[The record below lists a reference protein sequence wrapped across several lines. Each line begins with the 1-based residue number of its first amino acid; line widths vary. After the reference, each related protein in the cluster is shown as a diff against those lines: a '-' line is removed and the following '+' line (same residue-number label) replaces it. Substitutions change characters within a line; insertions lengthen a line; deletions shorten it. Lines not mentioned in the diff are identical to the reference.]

1 MSFFLDAISSC
12 KEENHLFGNVLLE
25 YHAEATVRR
34 TRISESFETGWPF
47 PAERYWSEA
56 MPGWHQSKNRPLDK
70 LECARCIS
78 VAPAMGVLAL
88 LVGALAVASSS
99 IAQNNPQATYP
110 RDPPSPFQEKGGGF
124 GKSLGEGL
132 WTPQSH
138 TQYIEVRAKERQVPA
153 ERTYRVV
160 VWDPDRAEF
169 SAMAGYSL
177 LLLSVLTQTAEEL
190 PLQRVY
196 VRLPDREIPLLKISS
211 WRVNVDQGL
220 ITYRMYG
227 PYREDGF
234 YLFPAAMQLRTAQ
247 IQADFAAN
255 RSGFPVLEFPT
266 QEVPGWLKKFE
277 SSDSEPH
284 ALPTLKVLQRFIKNR
299 TSGFPI
305 PDSLP
310 LLSEATKPI
319 PESLPQ
325 AAAAPNKSSREGLF
339 KK

>member
-1 MSFFLDAISSC
+1 MPAWHRCQNQPRDKLKSA
-12 KEENHLFGNVLLE
+12 
-25 YHAEATVRR
+25 R
-34 TRISESFETGWPF
+34 RISVT
-47 PAERYWSEA
+47 
-56 MPGWHQSKNRPLDK
+56 
-70 LECARCIS
+70 
-78 VAPAMGVLAL
+78 PAMGVLVL
-88 LVGALAVASSS
+88 LVSALAVASSS
-99 IAQNNPQATYP
+99 IAQNNPQATSP
-110 RDPPSPFQEKGGGF
+110 GNPPSPFQEKGGGF
-124 GKSLGEGL
+124 GKSQGEGL

-138 TQYIEVRAKERQVPA
+138 TQYIEVRAKEREDANGYPA
-153 ERTYRVV
+153 ERTYRFV

-177 LLLSVLTQTAEEL
+177 LLLSVLTQKEEEL

-196 VRLPDREIPLLKISS
+196 LRLPDREIPLVKISS

-220 ITYRMYG
+220 ITFQMYG

-234 YLFPAAMQLRTAQ
+234 YLFPSAMQLRTAQ

-266 QEVPGWLKKFE
+266 QEIPGWLKRFE
-277 SSDSEPH
+277 SSASEPA

-305 PDSLP
+305 PDSMP
-310 LLSEATKPI
+310 LLSEAKRPI

-325 AAAAPNKSSREGLF
+325 AAAAPRKSSLKGLF

>member
-1 MSFFLDAISSC
+1 LHFPDT
-12 KEENHLFGNVLLE
+12 GN
-25 YHAEATVRR
+25 
-34 TRISESFETGWPF
+34 
-47 PAERYWSEA
+47 
-56 MPGWHQSKNRPLDK
+56 
-70 LECARCIS
+70 
-78 VAPAMGVLAL
+78 GVLAL
-88 LVGALAVASSS
+88 VSALAVASSS
-99 IAQNNPQATYP
+99 IAQNNPQAPSP
-110 RDPPSPFQEKGGGF
+110 RDPPSPFQEKGGRF

-138 TQYIEVRAKERQVPA
+138 TQYIEVRAKEREDASGYPA
-153 ERTYRVV
+153 ERTFRFV

-177 LLLSVLTQTAEEL
+177 LLLSVLTQKVEEL

-196 VRLPDREIPLLKISS
+196 LRLPDREIPVLKISS
-211 WRVNVDQGL
+211 WRVNVEQGL

-234 YLFPAAMQLRTAQ
+234 YLFSTAMQLRTAQ

-277 SSDSEPH
+277 NSDSEPD
-284 ALPTLKVLQRFIKNR
+284 ALPTLRVLQRFIKNR

-310 LLSEATKPI
+310 LLSEPKNPI

-325 AAAAPNKSSREGLF
+325 AAAAPKKSSASHTRR
-339 KK
+339 